1 VSHPDDHAARAAGGR
16 TLSASGDKTMFG
28 VGVSRT
34 AKVFKPNFAAGGREA
49 VA

>member
-1 VSHPDDHAARAAGGR
+1 VSVPHDHAAGAAGGR
-16 TLSASGDKTMFG
+16 TLSANGDKTKFG
-28 VGVSRT
+28 VVVSRM

>member
-1 VSHPDDHAARAAGGR
+1 VSVPHDHAAGAAGVR
-16 TLSASGDKTMFG
+16 TLSANGDKTMFG
-28 VGVSRT
+28 VVVSRM

>member
-1 VSHPDDHAARAAGGR
+1 VSVPHDHAAGAAGGR
-16 TLSASGDKTMFG
+16 TLSANGDKTMFG
-28 VGVSRT
+28 VVVSRM

>member
-1 VSHPDDHAARAAGGR
+1 
-16 TLSASGDKTMFG
+16 MFG